1 MPSTQPKPLAQ
12 LTSKNLASFFSEI
25 TLSKGQQYFKEGRV
39 LAVDYSEGHL
49 TASATVLSSTNQKY
63 ALIVGA
69 FSSGSQTFIFSQCDC
84 PVGKCCKHAAAV
96 IYHFISHSNN
106 NDDIV
111 ESWLEK
117 LDDITDEKETEEIDE
132 RQHLYVLRLT
142 SKNCFVE
149 IRKGKLN
156 KKGFYGKGSVIA
168 ISNPNYLSSW
178 KFSEEEIKLIRLLA
192 DQNHYDCKLTIK
204 KEEGYLALKKMLAT
218 GRCFLGD
225 DRTPLRINETKD
237 ISFIWNSLQGNQQ
250 QLHLELANVEN
261 WQLLP
266 TEPVTYI
273 DTDNFNIGEI
283 NTDIPIEKLMLLK
296 HAPVMSDANVEQL
309 SHQLIKHFPV
319 NVLPETLLVEFE
331 EVNLPL
337 IKKITLT
344 MAQFSNQVQLQPVV
358 IAEFIYGDI
367 SFPAHS
373 NKDRFTILKQ
383 HSKNI
388 KVIRDLR
395 AEQYAIDDLHLLS
408 LGAIASEYL
417 PLEALQEGVERQL
430 EEGSVWTLGHLPEG
444 IQDWIGFT
452 TVGIEQCKNSGFI
465 VEVADDFDLKIVEP
479 ELIIDIDDQEDLGWF
494 SMALTADIDG
504 QQISLLP
511 LIAAWLSHNKEPKDE
526 EELLLPTPNGSF
538 VKIKVSSIRPIISL
552 IEELFTG
559 RDEQLR
565 IPQNRAMLLNDF
577 SAHDIS
583 LINGQ
588 RVKALADKLA
598 DFNGIEPVIVPK
610 SMQATLREYQQ
621 EGLNWLCFLKEYG
634 FGGTL
639 ADDMGLGKTLQ
650 TLAFIMKQ
658 QELSL
663 NQRGSLIICPTSL
676 VGNWLK
682 ETQKFTPDLR
692 VVVCHG
698 SKRQSIL
705 STLDEYDIVI
715 TTYPLIVRDSKH
727 YQDRA
732 FDHIVLDEAQQIK
745 NIQAKVTQQVKE
757 LKAGFKL
764 CLSGTPLEN
773 HLGELKSLMDFSLIG
788 LLGNHQHFNKYF
800 RQPIEKHG
808 NVAKAKELSR
818 RIEPFL
824 LRRTKN
830 EVMAE
835 LPEKTII
842 EQNVI
847 LEKDQRNLYE
857 AIRVTMEKKIRDLFA
872 KKGMA
877 NSHIEFLDALLKLR
891 QACCDARLVK
901 LEQAQG
907 VKSNAKLDW
916 LINNLPEMIAE
927 GRKIIIFSQFTTMLG
942 LIEAELKELSIRY
955 SKLTGQTRKR
965 QPQIDGFQEGTNSV
979 FLISLKAGGTGLNL
993 TAADTVIHYDPW
1005 WNPAVEKQATDRAHR
1020 IGQDKA
1026 VFVYKLIAEGT
1037 IEEKIQ
1043 EMQKHKQGI
1052 ADSVFSGKKQTAWE
1066 GRAEELL
1073 SLFQ

>member
-1 MPSTQPKPLAQ
+1 MPPTHVKPLAQ
-12 LTSKNLASFFSEI
+12 LTLQDLTSFSET

-49 TASATVLSSTNQKY
+49 TASATVLGSKNQKY
-63 ALIVGA
+63 ELVVGA
-69 FSSGSQTFIFSQCDC
+69 FRSGPLTVVFSQCDC

-96 IYHFISHSNN
+96 IYHYTSNSNN

-111 ESWLEK
+111 ENWLDQ
-117 LDDITDEKETEEIDE
+117 LDDVTDEKETEEIDE

-142 SKNCFVE
+142 GNKCSVE

-156 KKGFYGKGSVIA
+156 KKGHYGKGSIKA
-168 ISNPNYLSSW
+168 IGNLNYLSSW
-178 KFSEEEIKLIRLLA
+178 EYSEEEIKLIRLLA
-192 DQNHYDCKLTIK
+192 DQNYYDCKLTLK

-225 DRTPLRINETKD
+225 DRTPLRLNETKD
-237 ISFIWNSLQGNQQ
+237 ISFNWNSLQGNQQ
-250 QLHLELANVEN
+250 QLHLELPNVEN
-261 WQLLP
+261 WRLLP

-273 DTDNFNIGEI
+273 DTDNFKIGEI

-296 HAPVMSDANVEQL
+296 HAPVMSDASVEQF

-337 IKKITLT
+337 VKKITLT
-344 MAQFSNQVQLQPVV
+344 MAQFSDQVQLQPSVF
-358 IAEFIYGDI
+358 AEFIYGNNI
-367 SFPAHS
+367 FPAHV
-373 NKDRFTILKQ
+373 NKDKFTILKQ
-383 HSKNI
+383 HNKSI

-395 AEQYAIDDLHLLS
+395 AEQYAIDDLHSLN

-417 PLEALQEGVERQL
+417 PFEASQ
-430 EEGSVWTLGHLPEG
+430 EGSVWTLGHLPEG
-444 IQDWIGFT
+444 IHDWIAFT
-452 TVGIEQCKNSGFI
+452 TVGIEQCKSSGFI
-465 VEVADDFDLKIVEP
+465 VEITDDFDLKIIEP
-479 ELIIDIDDQEDLGWF
+479 ELVIDIDDEEDLGWF

-511 LIAAWLSHNKEPKDE
+511 LIASWLSQNKEPKDE
-526 EELLLPTPNGSF
+526 DELLLPTPNGSF
-538 VKIKVSSIRPIISL
+538 VKIKVSSIKPIINL

-559 RDEQLR
+559 KGDQLR
-565 IPQNRAMLLNDF
+565 IPQNRAMLLNDL
-577 SAHDIS
+577 SAHEIS

-598 DFNGIEPVIVPK
+598 DFKGIETVTVPE

-658 QELSL
+658 QELNL

-682 ETQKFTPDLR
+682 EAQRFTPDLTA
-692 VVVCHG
+692 VVCHG

-705 STLDEYDIVI
+705 STLDKYDIVI

-727 YQDRA
+727 YEDIA

-745 NIQAKVTQQVKE
+745 NIQSKVTQQVKE

-788 LLGNHQHFNKYF
+788 LLGNHQHFNKHF

-824 LRRTKN
+824 LRRTKD

-835 LPEKTII
+835 LPE
-842 EQNVI
+842 ENG
-847 LEKDQRNLYE
+847 Y
-857 AIRVTMEKKIRDLFA
+857 
-872 KKGMA
+872 
-877 NSHIEFLDALLKLR
+877 
-891 QACCDARLVK
+891 
-901 LEQAQG
+901 
-907 VKSNAKLDW
+907 
-916 LINNLPEMIAE
+916 
-927 GRKIIIFSQFTTMLG
+927 
-942 LIEAELKELSIRY
+942 
-955 SKLTGQTRKR
+955 
-965 QPQIDGFQEGTNSV
+965 
-979 FLISLKAGGTGLNL
+979 
-993 TAADTVIHYDPW
+993 
-1005 WNPAVEKQATDRAHR
+1005 
-1020 IGQDKA
+1020 
-1026 VFVYKLIAEGT
+1026 
-1037 IEEKIQ
+1037 
-1043 EMQKHKQGI
+1043 
-1052 ADSVFSGKKQTAWE
+1052 
-1066 GRAEELL
+1066 
-1073 SLFQ
+1073 